1 LIDVDT
7 KVDTK
12 NQEPHEHYTLSQKVT
27 CSIPVSSLFLK
38 NQQSCGLRP
47 QNRMVAD
54 FLLLFIRFISLYF
67 RLKNMNE
74 RHRCG
79 HEVDTTTLR
88 YMDFWKM
95 LF

>member
-1 LIDVDT
+1 MIDVDT

-38 NQQSCGLRP
+38 NQQSCGLGV

-54 FLLLFIRFISLYF
+54 FLLLFIRF
-67 RLKNMNE
+67 
-74 RHRCG
+74 
-79 HEVDTTTLR
+79 
-88 YMDFWKM
+88 
-95 LF
+95 

>member
-1 LIDVDT
+1 MIDVDT

-12 NQEPHEHYTLSQKVT
+12 NQKPHEHRALSEKFT

-79 HEVDTTTLR
+79 HDVDTNINHNT
-88 YMDFWKM
+88 DF
-95 LF
+95 